1 LEPDVEGTFE
11 ELPPLETPHRWKDNR
26 QLGAKLVEVRKAILS
41 GQSVDL
47 RRPPFVWRQLPADTE
62 DSLTAQ
68 VAACEALHAAS
79 GSVVAI
85 RRWPNECY
93 TVAGRLRGRDT
104 YMGEMDCKDLLASA
118 ASIERVTGV
127 PRCAAVFEFID

>member
-1 LEPDVEGTFE
+1 
-11 ELPPLETPHRWKDNR
+11 
-26 QLGAKLVEVRKAILS
+26 VRKAILS

-47 RRPPFVWRQLPADTE
+47 RRPPFVWRQLPDDTE

-93 TVAGRLRGRDT
+93 TVACRLRGR
-104 YMGEMDCKDLLASA
+104 YSCMEEMDCEDLLACA

-127 PRCAAVFEFID
+127 PRAPLYLNSSIDP